1 MAMRTCSLLIAG
13 SVFAGTLLL
22 ATGVQ
27 AQSSDCEKGTPT
39 ERLMCDDFDLKMLDS
54 ELNGAYQG
62 ALDRSNH
69 PDQVRTQERAWLKQ
83 RDACTGMKCLMD
95 AYHAQIALLQA
106 VSDEPPT
113 CESGTTPDVDA
124 CGAEYS
130 RRADLE
136 LARYV
141 AAARRELLKDAASD
155 PQTNA
160 AKDALTGLDVSQTA
174 WVAYRKAECEAIY
187 SRWSDGTI
195 RGAMFNGCYL
205 SVTKARTQTVWANW
219 LTYED
224 DTPPILAEPSKK

>member
-1 MAMRTCSLLIAG
+1 MATAIRSVLIAG
-13 SVFAGTLLL
+13 GVFAGTLLL
-22 ATGVQ
+22 ATGAQ
-27 AQSSDCEKGTPT
+27 AQSSDCEKGTPV

-83 RDACTGMKCLMD
+83 RDVCTGMKCLLD
-95 AYHAQIALLQA
+95 AYQSQIKLLQA
-106 VSDEPPT
+106 ASDAPAS
-113 CESGTTPDVDA
+113 CGGGSTPDVDA
-124 CGAEYS
+124 CRAEYS

-141 AAARRELLKDAASD
+141 TAARKELLKDAASD

-160 AKDALTGLDVSQTA
+160 AKDALTGLDASQTA

-224 DTPPILAEPSKK
+224 DTPPILAEPPK